1 VRVLSE
7 GRERPGIWQ
16 EWQDAA
22 LILGVVIAMNAA
34 VWIATFLLFEWL
46 A

>member
-1 VRVLSE
+1 LRVLSE

-22 LILGVVIAMNAA
+22 LILGAVVAMCAA
-34 VWIATFLLFEWL
+34 GWIATFILFEWL
-46 A
+46 T